1 MKKAGRRLGRR
12 KKSAGEGTLSEERF
26 SLPRTP
32 SFPKTFMWQP
42 AFPSDADPSGKGTV
56 RLRAGVPLRGKKTSG
71 KGLREKERFPLGR
84 VPSGQKNSSGPEI
97 PLRVKRFPLR
107 HRPAPEP
114 ERLREKEGT
123 SGRER
128 FPKKVRQSV
137 PQKPA
142 VNGKTLRGFR
152 QGGEPPRGVLST
164 VEKTA
169 VLRKRRRPAR
179 RNDKNI
185 RHAERA

>member
-1 MKKAGRRLGRR
+1 MEKAGRRLGRR
-12 KKSAGEGTLSEERF
+12 KKSAGGVGRRKKTAGEGTLSEERF

-42 AFPSDADPSGKGTV
+42 AFPSDADLSGK
-56 RLRAGVPLRGKKTSG
+56 RKELRAGV
-71 KGLREKERFPLGR
+71 
-84 VPSGQKNSSGPEI
+84 

-114 ERLREKEGT
+114 ERLREREGT

-142 VNGKTLRGFR
+142 VNGKALRGFR